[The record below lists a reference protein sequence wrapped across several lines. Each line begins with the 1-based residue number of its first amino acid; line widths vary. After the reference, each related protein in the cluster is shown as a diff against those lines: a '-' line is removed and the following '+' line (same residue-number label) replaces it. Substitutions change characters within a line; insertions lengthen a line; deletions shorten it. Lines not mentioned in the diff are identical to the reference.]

1 MLKNRWFYG
10 WVVVAAGHMLITLDG
25 MLLYS
30 FGIFLPYLNDGFGLS
45 KTVGSSLFSV
55 RCLCLAFSLAL
66 AGRLIDRHD
75 PRFVTFFGGLVAAA
89 GLFLSST
96 ATDVWELYLTYSV
109 MVGLG
114 DGFLYIVPVTVISR
128 WFSTKRALAIGIAT
142 TGVPLSGLVVNPL
155 AAWLIES
162 FGYQRAL
169 VHLSVIFAV
178 VLCSA
183 FLIRGRP
190 EDMNLRPYG
199 EDAAADQKA
208 AGEGEWSAREAFSTS
223 SFWLMYLIFFLGFNT
238 FLIIIV
244 NLFNFSIDSGITP
257 MVAAGAPAFIGLGSI
272 IGRVFFSGV
281 VTNFM
286 RDVRILSV
294 CYFFQAAS
302 IILILFVVEPWSL
315 YLFGFLFGIF
325 YSGWV
330 PMFPT
335 ILGRFY
341 GLGSLGSIFGL
352 FGTGFSIAAVTGPLV
367 SGFLLD
373 ATHSYQK
380 PLLVAAVVSFATAAA
395 TLLIRKPSK
404 KRARA
409 PG

>member
-128 WFSTKRALAIGIAT
+128 WFSTRRALAIGIAT

-199 EDAAADQKA
+199 EDAADQKA
-208 AGEGEWSAREAFSTS
+208 TGEGEWSAREAFSTS

-409 PG
+409 ATG

>member
-1 MLKNRWFYG
+1 M
-10 WVVVAAGHMLITLDG
+10 VVAAGHMLITLDG

-128 WFSTKRALAIGIAT
+128 WFSTRRALAIGIAT

-199 EDAAADQKA
+199 EDAADQKA

-409 PG
+409 ATG

>member
-1 MLKNRWFYG
+1 M
-10 WVVVAAGHMLITLDG
+10 VVAAGHMLITLDG

-128 WFSTKRALAIGIAT
+128 WFSTRRALAIGIAT

-199 EDAAADQKA
+199 EDAADKKA

-409 PG
+409 ATG

>member
-10 WVVVAAGHMLITLDG
+10 WVIVAAGHMLITLDG

-128 WFSTKRALAIGIAT
+128 WFSTRRALAIGIAT

-155 AAWLIES
+155 ATWLIES

-199 EDAAADQKA
+199 EDAADQKA

-409 PG
+409 ATG

>member
-10 WVVVAAGHMLITLDG
+10 WVIVAAGHMLITLDG

-30 FGIFLPYLNDGFGLS
+30 FGISLPYLNDGFGLS

-128 WFSTKRALAIGIAT
+128 WFSTRRALAIGIAT

-199 EDAAADQKA
+199 EDAADQKA

-409 PG
+409 ATG

>member
-128 WFSTKRALAIGIAT
+128 WFSTRRALAIGIAT

-199 EDAAADQKA
+199 EDAADQKA

-409 PG
+409 ATG

>member
-45 KTVGSSLFSV
+45 KTVGASLFSV

-128 WFSTKRALAIGIAT
+128 WFSTRRALAIGIAT

-199 EDAAADQKA
+199 EDAADKKTE
-208 AGEGEWSAREAFSTS
+208 GEGEWSAREAFSTS

-409 PG
+409 ATG

>member
-10 WVVVAAGHMLITLDG
+10 WVIVAAGHMLITLDG

-128 WFSTKRALAIGIAT
+128 WFSTRRALAIGIAT

-199 EDAAADQKA
+199 EDAADQKA

-409 PG
+409 ATG